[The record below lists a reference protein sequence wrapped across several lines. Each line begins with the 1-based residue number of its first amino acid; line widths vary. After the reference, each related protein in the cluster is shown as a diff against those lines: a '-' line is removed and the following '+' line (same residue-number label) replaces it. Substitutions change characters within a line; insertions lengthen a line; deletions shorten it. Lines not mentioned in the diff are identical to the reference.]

1 MIINLL
7 FSLCDGLCFVFPF
20 WYIGEKRVTVNRIVL
35 LLSYAFINMVIS
47 YLPYYG
53 EIIRELLLFML
64 SYLLIV
70 AFQKRFTMFD
80 LVLFLFIYTISD
92 ICILSIYLVIG
103 STGGMSLSCIAISA
117 SVQIIRFISY
127 FFITKYL
134 YRMISNY
141 SLMRIQEALLILVP
155 IMFLFETMYQQFI
168 IKYDSFMVFELI
180 CSVIALFGALIL
192 VKRFYIVE
200 SELDKQKIVSKTLEL
215 SKEQLESN
223 RNSQLEIRKIRHDM
237 TEELRIIAMY
247 IQDGNNTE
255 ALNYI
260 QKTVGVIDST
270 RQKQYCS
277 VEMVNLLI
285 NYKVASYPEIVFSVD
300 CKCDADPGVDPIDL
314 AIIISNLIDNGVTE
328 ITSNHLK
335 QNEIQLSL
343 HQYNGMIMIT
353 EINQL
358 SKEKSLKTE
367 KTDSVNH
374 GLGLSIIHD
383 IVAKYHGTISISQ
396 TDHFKIELILNR
408 ASV

>member
-1 MIINLL
+1 
-7 FSLCDGLCFVFPF
+7 
-20 WYIGEKRVTVNRIVL
+20 
-35 LLSYAFINMVIS
+35 
-47 YLPYYG
+47 
-53 EIIRELLLFML
+53 
-64 SYLLIV
+64 
-70 AFQKRFTMFD
+70 
-80 LVLFLFIYTISD
+80 
-92 ICILSIYLVIG
+92 
-103 STGGMSLSCIAISA
+103 
-117 SVQIIRFISY
+117 
-127 FFITKYL
+127 
-134 YRMISNY
+134 MISNY

-314 AIIISNLIDNGVTE
+314 ADR
-328 ITSNHLK
+328 
-335 QNEIQLSL
+335 
-343 HQYNGMIMIT
+343 
-353 EINQL
+353 
-358 SKEKSLKTE
+358 KS
-367 KTDSVNH
+367 V
-374 GLGLSIIHD
+374 
-383 IVAKYHGTISISQ
+383 V
-396 TDHFKIELILNR
+396 
-408 ASV
+408 